1 MYQILQELRE
11 LLLENLR
18 YERSKTICAHEYD
31 RSIIGSK
38 ELELTCNP
46 EINDYVHLYCNFLM
60 FQGLVLGLF
69 RQVRFGGGEERA
81 TKWEKGPFEGVE

>member
-1 MYQILQELRE
+1 MMRQMLEHKPLTLSHRIRIMYQILQELRE

-46 EINDYVHLYCNFLM
+46 EINDYVICI
-60 FQGLVLGLF
+60 
-69 RQVRFGGGEERA
+69 A
-81 TKWEKGPFEGVE
+81 TI